1 MQIQIYSNNL
11 HITEQVEDFARKKL
25 EKLERYLPKIAETR
39 LELTREH
46 TRRGEDIIAAQ
57 ITVRH
62 ERGAILRSE
71 ERYPADPQTAI
82 SLALDKMYKQIAR
95 FKSKRNPKGRE
106 KFSASLE
113 ELSLAE
119 ELPLDGNISTEIQY
133 DALEEAAS
141 EEVVVRRKDVLLTPM
156 SEEEAIEQMELLGH
170 NFFLFEDVVTQT
182 TAVIYRRRDGTY
194 GVLKPTI
201 V

>member
-1 MQIQIYSNNL
+1 MEIQIYSNNL
-11 HITEQVEDFARKKL
+11 RLTDQVEEFAHKKL
-25 EKLERYLPKIAETR
+25 EKLGRYLPKISEAR
-39 LELTREH
+39 LELNREH

-82 SLALDKMYKQIAR
+82 NLALDKMYKQIAR

-113 ELSLAE
+113 ELNLAE
-119 ELPLDGNISTEIQY
+119 ELPLEGSNSTEIQY
-133 DALEEAAS
+133 AAIEEASSDHA
-141 EEVVVRRKDVLLTPM
+141 VVRRKEIVLTPM
-156 SEEEAIEQMELLGH
+156 SEEEAVEQMELLGH
-170 NFFLFEDVVTQT
+170 TFFLFQEANTQE
-182 TAVIYRRRDGTY
+182 TAVVYRRHDGSY
-194 GVLKPTI
+194 GILKPTI
-201 V
+201 